1 MGGRL
6 AHESGSRMAAQMEG
20 EFVVLLTMENE
31 RAVADRAGKPPRL
44 RHSGLLGPARIAAAP
59 PVPYGMNRPD
69 R

>member
-1 MGGRL
+1 
-6 AHESGSRMAAQMEG
+6 MAAQMEG